1 MQFPEKHGHR
11 HHPKQDGID
20 LLRRVLGLKNKMGA
34 RLAVPVVGDGLN
46 IQALRNERW
55 RDKNSW
61 ESILRRIAKKAG
73 VSESE
78 FRSVPASSP
87 LLWDVLVQRHA
98 SHTKANLN
106 DADRE
111 LCKKL
116 AVELDRL
123 ERLSSNLPIYR
134 RLESIW
140 FENIISFNIDRRL
153 ALSKNGATFVPRN
166 EWYGES
172 VLYRHDLVVRDG
184 CATRI
189 WYPYGDSQEPQTFCF
204 GRRWHA
210 EMVRAL
216 EDRRT
221 YLMLNWVGQGRK
233 LRPPDIVYRERL
245 QSLTSW
251 YDLSFLAPLVF
262 IGVTLKLDKW
272 PLWWL
277 LHQRARN
284 FVPFKKEDNVPA
296 TIYLKKKG
304 ELCPELAGDPCE
316 IQTIEFESHD
326 VLWEAFLSAC
336 EA

>member
-1 MQFPEKHGHR
+1 MQSPEKHNHR
-11 HHPKQDGID
+11 HHLKQEGID
-20 LLRRVLGLKNKMGA
+20 LLRKVLGLKNRMGA

-46 IQALRNERW
+46 IQALRNEQSRS
-55 RDKNSW
+55 KNSW

-78 FRSVPASSP
+78 FRRVPQSPP

-98 SHTKANLN
+98 GHIKANLN
-106 DADRE
+106 DADAE

-134 RLESIW
+134 RLGSIW
-140 FENIISFNIDRRL
+140 FENIISFNVDRRL
-153 ALSKNGATFVPRN
+153 ALSKNRATFVPRDK
-166 EWYGES
+166 WYGAD

-189 WYPYGDSQEPQTFCF
+189 WYPYGDSQDPQTFRF

-216 EDRRT
+216 ENLRT
-221 YLMLNWVGQGRK
+221 YLMLDWAGQGHK

-251 YDLSFLAPLVF
+251 YDLFFLAPLVF
-262 IGVTLKLDKW
+262 IGVRLKLDAW
-272 PLWWL
+272 PVWWL

-284 FVPFKKEDNVPA
+284 FVPFEEQDSVPP
-296 TIYLKKKG
+296 TIYLKERG
-304 ELCPELAGDPCE
+304 ELCPELTGDPCE

-326 VLWEAFLSAC
+326 ELWEAFFSAC